1 MKKDLIDHSCFLIFM
16 LTEGFWAMWGAWSTC
31 SESCGDGVQQRTR
44 TCEGGTF
51 CIGDG
56 DDERSCSN
64 GDCPEG
70 EVALLSILLFQLREH
85 P

>member
-1 MKKDLIDHSCFLIFM
+1 M
-16 LTEGFWAMWGAWSTC
+16 LTEEGFWAMWGEWSTC